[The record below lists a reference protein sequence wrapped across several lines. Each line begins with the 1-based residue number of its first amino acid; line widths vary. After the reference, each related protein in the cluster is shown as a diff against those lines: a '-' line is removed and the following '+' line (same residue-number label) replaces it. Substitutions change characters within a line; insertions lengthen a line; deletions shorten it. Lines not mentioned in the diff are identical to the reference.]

1 METNNRIVP
10 NRAYE
15 NTNFPEFLRLIYSLS
30 GSPKRRCKMHR
41 IRSDFF
47 CALWK
52 EWGDLPLAVSAVKT
66 HPKLSFL

>member
-1 METNNRIVP
+1 MEKNNRIVP
-10 NRAYE
+10 NRSYE
-15 NTNFPEFLRLIYSLS
+15 NTKFPEILRLIYSLS
-30 GSPKRRCKMHR
+30 GLPSRCKMYR
-41 IRSDFF
+41 ICSDFF